1 MKKHLH
7 TESVENELR
16 GASLFFR
23 KAPEEPSPELPPA
36 REPGEEPSPP
46 SEDDRPSG
54 RDAGPPSLRTGGR
67 RMLTRVPFEFYLDQ
81 VERLRRI
88 SLHAKLR
95 GEKGSMSEM
104 MRDALDRYLAQLP
117 DPEGAKPIGR
127 TGVRLIGPSV
137 RPDARV

>member
-1 MKKHLH
+1 MKKQLQ

-23 KAPEEPSPELPPA
+23 KSPEEPSAEQSPPA
-36 REPGEEPSPP
+36 IEPAEQPPLP
-46 SEDDRPSG
+46 SEDVRPSG
-54 RDAGPPSLRTGGR
+54 RDAGAPYARPDGR
-67 RMLTRVPFEFYLDQ
+67 RKLTRVPFEFYLDQ

-104 MRDALDRYLAQLP
+104 MREALDRYLAQLP
-117 DPEGAKPIGR
+117 DTEG
-127 TGVRLIGPSV
+127 
-137 RPDARV
+137 D